1 MTTGLGGRTRRGCP
15 RDVAETCEH
24 RWPFGPA
31 GREFT
36 VDSGPVDRDAAERTL
51 AAAAEGTAPACLGPR
66 WLVPGCYALCGRLVF
81 IERCAQAE
89 WARTVVHATQ
99 VGRVATNGQ
108 RRRRS
113 HRRPWPRGCGDTRKH
128 RSTTHATT
136 RHMMEEPGGHLPQ
149 GPEDQGRGHDHPAQQ
164 RRGVARRRGGG
175 RFCQPRWDGVPA

>member
-66 WLVPGCYALCGRLVF
+66 WLVPGCYALCGRLV
-81 IERCAQAE
+81 A
-89 WARTVVHATQ
+89 
-99 VGRVATNGQ
+99 
-108 RRRRS
+108 
-113 HRRPWPRGCGDTRKH
+113 
-128 RSTTHATT
+128 
-136 RHMMEEPGGHLPQ
+136 L
-149 GPEDQGRGHDHPAQQ
+149 AQQ
-164 RRGVARRRGGG
+164 RALMRAASLESAQAGAR
-175 RFCQPRWDGVPA
+175 AY